1 MRAGIKGA
9 IFDADGT
16 LLDSMYLW
24 DNLGNAYLNSR
35 GITPR
40 ANLNAVL
47 ETLSLPEAA
56 EYFRAEYGIRESAE
70 EIISGI
76 HHIIYC
82 GYRDIVPLK
91 PGVVKV
97 LNSLSQMEI
106 PMCVATSTDRPLIE
120 AAFARN
126 GIDKYFQK
134 IITCTE
140 AGTSKRESKIYL
152 LAADTLGTCPEDT
165 WVFEDAYF
173 AAQTAKNAGFH
184 LTGILDPSEKNQEQL
199 ADISDIYL
207 HSWDEWEE

>member
-1 MRAGIKGA
+1 MKNQLKGA

-24 DNLGNAYLNSR
+24 DALGNAYLNSR

-40 ANLNAVL
+40 ADLNAVL

-56 EYFRAEYGIRESAE
+56 EYFRAKYGVKESAE
-70 EIISGI
+70 EIIRGI
-76 HHIIYC
+76 NRIIFC
-82 GYRDIVPLK
+82 GYRDTVPLK

-97 LNSLSQMEI
+97 LNSFSHMGI

-126 GIDKYFQK
+126 GILKYFQK

-140 AGTSKRESKIYL
+140 AGTSKRESKIYF
-152 LAADTLGTCPEDT
+152 LAADTLGTSPEDT

-184 LTGILDPSEKNQEQL
+184 LAGILDPSEKNQEKL
-199 ADISDIYL
+199 AEISDIYL